1 MVIPSQ
7 LCIQG
12 LGTMGKGERY
22 NKLERA
28 GNQFSVCADLT
39 LEGWEGYLG
48 RELEVNFSLIRQ
60 AFLYLG
66 PSLSQGAATGR
77 SR

>member
-1 MVIPSQ
+1 MGISSH

-12 LGTMGKGERY
+12 LGTTESVGQYR
-22 NKLERA
+22 LEGA
-28 GNQFSVCADLT
+28 GDQLSACHGLT

-60 AFLYLG
+60 ALLYLG
-66 PSLSQGAATGR
+66 PRLSQGAKTER
-77 SR
+77 SH